1 MNAELDCTAFY
12 TFELSECTAIHQPSP
27 FQILI
32 FVGNASALSKKG
44 ANESLI
50 DMNHFRDIFIK
61 VIEPHKEDQADPEL
75 GESSKRTYI

>member
-1 MNAELDCTAFY
+1 MQVGEGWYLHPLYGASPAIVV
-12 TFELSECTAIHQPSP
+12 SE
-27 FQILI
+27 FN
-32 FVGNASALSKKG
+32 FVGNASALIKKG

-50 DMNHFRDIFIK
+50 DMNDFRDIFIK